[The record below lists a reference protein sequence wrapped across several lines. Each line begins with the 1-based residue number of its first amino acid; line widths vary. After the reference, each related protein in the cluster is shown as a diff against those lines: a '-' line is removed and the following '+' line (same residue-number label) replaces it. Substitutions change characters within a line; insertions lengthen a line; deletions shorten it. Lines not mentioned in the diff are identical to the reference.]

1 VDRSNAGELG
11 VRFHEYEAA
20 QTSTLF
26 AGTHARGGANSF
38 LWISEWGFVQ
48 CEDLRRSEE
57 ILTGAIPSAKDGTI
71 VLETTW
77 RGGRGGHLW
86 DIVKKAL
93 ETPEEQKQ
101 PDDWRVVFFPWQID
115 KAYCDPE
122 PQALS
127 EETLRYF
134 SDKPGFSLG
143 QMSWYQRARAQ
154 YGMFIKREFPA
165 VLEECFQTPIE
176 GAIYAEIIDRL
187 RAEGAIRQAVV
198 DTSSLV
204 HTAWDLGS
212 PLNTVVTYFQIVGAE
227 IRVIDCD
234 SDLDLTP
241 VQRVAYMLNKG
252 DLFGSHF
259 LPHDALATQKS
270 GKTFLNELNEVG
282 LRNCRAV
289 PRTHDI
295 WIGINRLRQILPRFS
310 FRIPACERLIE
321 ALSNYHTVRA
331 SSTGLALDEPVHDW
345 ASHFSD
351 SCRVVAEAE
360 AAGMLHS
367 AGSTSNVYRRPLTVR
382 AGFRGDNFQEEPEDI
397 LDRFFGSPKRRVR
410 VIR

>member
-1 VDRSNAGELG
+1 LG
-11 VRFHEYEAA
+11 YR
-20 QTSTLF
+20 
-26 AGTHARGGANSF
+26 
-38 LWISEWGFVQ
+38 
-48 CEDLRRSEE
+48 
-57 ILTGAIPSAKDGTI
+57 
-71 VLETTW
+71 
-77 RGGRGGHLW
+77 
-86 DIVKKAL
+86 KKAL

-115 KAYCDPE
+115 NVYCDPE

-154 YGMFIKREFPA
+154 CGMYIKREFPT

-176 GAIYAEIIDRL
+176 GAIHAEIIDRL

-198 DTSSLV
+198 ATSGLV

-212 PLNTVVTYFQIVGAE
+212 PLNTVTWYFQIVAAE

-241 VQRVAYMLNKG
+241 VQRVARMLNKG
-252 DLFGSHF
+252 YLYGSHF
-259 LPHDALATQKS
+259 LPHDAMATMHS
-270 GKTFLNELNEVG
+270 GKTFLTELGEVG
-282 LRNCRAV
+282 LRNCKVV

-295 WIGINRLRQILPRFS
+295 WIGINRLRQILPRFT
-310 FRIPACERLIE
+310 FRIPACERGLE
-321 ALSNYHTVRA
+321 AVSNYHTVRTT
-331 SSTGLALDEPVHDW
+331 STGLAVDEPVHDW
-345 ASHFSD
+345 SSHAASALK
-351 SCRVVAEAE
+351 VIAEAD
-360 AAGMLHS
+360 AAGMLSS
-367 AGSTSNVYRRPLTVR
+367 AGSTANVSRKPVTVLT
-382 AGFRGDNFQEEPEDI
+382 GFRGYVRDYSEPDI
-397 LDRFFGSPKRRVR
+397 LERFFGKPRPNVR

>member
-1 VDRSNAGELG
+1 
-11 VRFHEYEAA
+11 
-20 QTSTLF
+20 
-26 AGTHARGGANSF
+26 
-38 LWISEWGFVQ
+38 
-48 CEDLRRSEE
+48 
-57 ILTGAIPSAKDGTI
+57 
-71 VLETTW
+71 
-77 RGGRGGHLW
+77 
-86 DIVKKAL
+86 
-93 ETPEEQKQ
+93 
-101 PDDWRVVFFPWQID
+101 
-115 KAYCDPE
+115 
-122 PQALS
+122 
-127 EETLRYF
+127 
-134 SDKPGFSLG
+134 
-143 QMSWYQRARAQ
+143 M
-154 YGMFIKREFPA
+154 
-165 VLEECFQTPIE
+165 
-176 GAIYAEIIDRL
+176 IDRL
-187 RAEGAIRQAVV
+187 RAQRAIRPAVV
-198 DTSSLV
+198 DTSALV

-212 PLNTVVTYFQIVGAE
+212 PLNTVVTYFQIIGAE

-252 DLFGSHF
+252 YLFGSHF

-282 LRNCRAV
+282 LRNCKAV
-289 PRTHDI
+289 PRILDI
-295 WIGINRLRQILPRFS
+295 WVGINRLRQILPRFS

-367 AGSTSNVYRRPLTVR
+367 AGSTANVFRRPVTVR

>member
-1 VDRSNAGELG
+1 MRMPVD
-11 VRFHEYEAA
+11 
-20 QTSTLF
+20 
-26 AGTHARGGANSF
+26 
-38 LWISEWGFVQ
+38 
-48 CEDLRRSEE
+48 
-57 ILTGAIPSAKDGTI
+57 
-71 VLETTW
+71 
-77 RGGRGGHLW
+77 GRG
-86 DIVKKAL
+86 K
-93 ETPEEQKQ
+93 PRN
-101 PDDWRVVFFPWQID
+101 DDP
-115 KAYCDPE
+115 AYGDPE
-122 PQALS
+122 PQALTQ
-127 EETLRYF
+127 ETLRYF

-143 QMSWYQRARAQ
+143 RMSWYQRARDQ
-154 YGMFIKREFPA
+154 YGMFIKREFPT

-187 RAEGAIRQAVV
+187 RAEGAIRPAVV
-198 DTSSLV
+198 DTSALV

-212 PLNTVVTYFQIVGAE
+212 PLNTVVTYFQIIGAE

-241 VQRVAYMLNKG
+241 VQRVAHMLNKG
-252 DLFGSHF
+252 YLFGSHF

-282 LRNCRAV
+282 LRNCKAV

-345 ASHFSD
+345 ASHFAD
-351 SCRVVAEAE
+351 SGKVIAEAD
-360 AAGMLHS
+360 AAGMLSS
-367 AGSTSNVYRRPLTVR
+367 AGSTSKVHRRPVTVR
-382 AGFRGDNFQEEPEDI
+382 TGFRGGVFDEPQIDI
-397 LDRFFGSPKRRVR
+397 LDRFFGPPRRNVR